1 MGGGEWGSL
10 AVCDGWS
17 TGLLFVYPGL
27 CGGAMGLFF
36 RWLVGAPLYVKY
48 VCREII
54 VPLGIQQAVARKT
67 QFLGALLQ
75 MVGHAVSP
83 PADEIRDAAVGA
95 WRMPPKQ
102 SGRYC

>member
-1 MGGGEWGSL
+1 MSPGTL
-10 AVCDGWS
+10 S
-17 TGLLFVYPGL
+17 TCVE
-27 CGGAMGLFF
+27 
-36 RWLVGAPLYVKY
+36 K
-48 VCREII
+48 II
-54 VPLGIQQAVARKT
+54 VPFGIPQAVARKT

>member
-1 MGGGEWGSL
+1 
-10 AVCDGWS
+10 
-17 TGLLFVYPGL
+17 
-27 CGGAMGLFF
+27 MGLFF

-54 VPLGIQQAVARKT
+54 VPLGIPQAVARKT

-95 WRMPPKQ
+95 WRMPPKIVAVIAGFNH
-102 SGRYC
+102 GRNFCTGAELAVVGQKGRLCYI